1 MERTGGEAG
10 DPTPPVPEAAA
21 AGTGGAAKGRSCKGC
36 LFYSSVLRSRA
47 RGPVCVGITRAL
59 PQGFLLIY
67 PAAVYNALKL
77 FLGSGKWEGGQIHFP
92 ATSVVSKCARK
103 VSERMIG
110 EFELEAIQEGRNLS
124 DFKYACVGYSIY
136 LDDKETSMGVHDKKA
151 HAQLPVCVG
160 VELLADRRAPVN
172 KAPSY
177 NKKEAP
183 QPQPQPHRYKPGH
196 AGDDF
201 LTKFQRNAG
210 LVANG
215 VAKNLNKVGTYI
227 KDTMGDMMYPDRKR
241 PK

>member
-1 MERTGGEAG
+1 MERAGGEAG
-10 DPTPPVPEAAA
+10 DPTPPVPPPAA

-59 PQGFLLIY
+59 PQ
-67 PAAVYNALKL
+67 
-77 FLGSGKWEGGQIHFP
+77 
-92 ATSVVSKCARK
+92 

-110 EFELEAIQEGRNLS
+110 EIELEAIQEGRNLS

-183 QPQPQPHRYKPGH
+183 QPEPQPHRYKPGH

>member
-1 MERTGGEAG
+1 MERAGGEAG
-10 DPTPPVPEAAA
+10 DPTPPVPPAAA

-59 PQGFLLIY
+59 PQ
-67 PAAVYNALKL
+67 
-77 FLGSGKWEGGQIHFP
+77 
-92 ATSVVSKCARK
+92 

-110 EFELEAIQEGRNLS
+110 AIELEAIQEGRNLS

-160 VELLADRRAPVN
+160 VELLADRTAPVN

-177 NKKEAP
+177 NKKEGKKNIFFHSKICTCA
-183 QPQPQPHRYKPGH
+183 
-196 AGDDF
+196 
-201 LTKFQRNAG
+201 RNCKA
-210 LVANG
+210 
-215 VAKNLNKVGTYI
+215 TTI
-227 KDTMGDMMYPDRKR
+227 C
-241 PK
+241 

>member
-1 MERTGGEAG
+1 MERAGGEAG
-10 DPTPPVPEAAA
+10 DPTPPVPPPAA

-59 PQGFLLIY
+59 PQ
-67 PAAVYNALKL
+67 
-77 FLGSGKWEGGQIHFP
+77 
-92 ATSVVSKCARK
+92 

-110 EFELEAIQEGRNLS
+110 EIELEAIQEGRNLS

-177 NKKEAP
+177 NKKEGNLEWSLKEVRTCRPVHTLKIHFRQTP
-183 QPQPQPHRYKPGH
+183 QPEPQPHRYKPGH

>member
-1 MERTGGEAG
+1 
-10 DPTPPVPEAAA
+10 PPPAAAAAA
-21 AGTGGAAKGRSCKGC
+21 AGAGVGAAKGRSCKGC

-59 PQGFLLIY
+59 P
-67 PAAVYNALKL
+67 
-77 FLGSGKWEGGQIHFP
+77 E
-92 ATSVVSKCARK
+92 

-110 EFELEAIQEGRNLS
+110 EIEQEAIQEGRNLS

-136 LDDKETSMGVHDKKA
+136 LDNKETSTGVREKKA

-160 VELLADRRAPVN
+160 IELLADRRAPVK
-172 KAPSY
+172 KALPH
-177 NKKEAP
+177 NKKEAS
-183 QPQPQPHRYKPGH
+183 QPHRHKPPH
-196 AGDDF
+196 VGDDF

-215 VAKNLNKVGTYI
+215 VAKNLNKVGTYM
-227 KDTMGDMMYPDRKR
+227 KDTVGDMMYPDRKR

>member
-1 MERTGGEAG
+1 MERAGGEAG
-10 DPTPPVPEAAA
+10 APTPPPTTTAAA
-21 AGTGGAAKGRSCKGC
+21 AGAGGGGAAKAKGRSCKGC
-36 LFYSSVLRSRA
+36 LFYSSVLRSRE

-59 PQGFLLIY
+59 PQ
-67 PAAVYNALKL
+67 
-77 FLGSGKWEGGQIHFP
+77 
-92 ATSVVSKCARK
+92 

-110 EFELEAIQEGRNLS
+110 EIELEAIQEGRNLS

-136 LDDKETSMGVHDKKA
+136 LDDKETSMGAREKKA

-160 VELLADRRAPVN
+160 VELLADRRAPVK
-172 KAPSY
+172 KAPPH
-177 NKKEAP
+177 NKKAP
-183 QPQPQPHRYKPGH
+183 HPHRYKPGH

-215 VAKNLNKVGTYI
+215 VAKNLNKVGTYV
-227 KDTMGDMMYPDRKR
+227 KDTVGDMMYPDRKR